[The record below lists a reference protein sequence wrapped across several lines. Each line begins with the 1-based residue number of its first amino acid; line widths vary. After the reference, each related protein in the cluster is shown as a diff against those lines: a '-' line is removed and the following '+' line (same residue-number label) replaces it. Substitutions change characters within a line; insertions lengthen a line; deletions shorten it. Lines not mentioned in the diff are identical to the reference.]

1 VQKTTVNLTRLKEEE
16 AAGVK
21 RVLAVAEAVAVL
33 LPAAVKKI
41 QTQRR

>member
-1 VQKTTVNLTRLKEEE
+1 LKRLEEE

-21 RVLAVAEAVAVL
+21 KWVLAVAAAVAVL

-41 QTQRR
+41 QMRRR